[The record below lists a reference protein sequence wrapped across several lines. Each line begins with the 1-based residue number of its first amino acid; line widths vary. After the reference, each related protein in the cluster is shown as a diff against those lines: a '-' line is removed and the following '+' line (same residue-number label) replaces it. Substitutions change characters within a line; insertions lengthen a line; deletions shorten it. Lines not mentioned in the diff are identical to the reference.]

1 MNTGART
8 RRPARVFAATLTLA
22 ALLAASAAPAL
33 LCVPAGDRDPPPS
46 EAMLTLCAAIFGA
59 AVARRRTAG
68 NDEAM
73 PSVRI
78 GKMRTAPPEARPQP
92 QGLPRWLEAQ

>member
-8 RRPARVFAATLTLA
+8 RSPARVFAAMLTLA
-22 ALLAASAAPAL
+22 ALLAASAAPVL
-33 LCVPAGDRDPPPS
+33 LCVPADDRDPPPS
-46 EAMLTLCAAIFGA
+46 GTMLTLCAAIFGA
-59 AVARRRTAG
+59 AVAWRRTAV

-78 GKMRTAPPEARPQP
+78 GEMRTAPPEARPQP
-92 QGLPRWLEAQ
+92 QGLPRRLEAQ